1 MEKTIDISKIFT
13 ALKKN
18 LKLLVALPL
27 LFLIISLI
35 LSFFVI
41 QPKYSATT
49 QVLVNQKH
57 SNNEMMAQQV
67 QSNIQLV
74 KTYSEIIKSPRIL
87 EEVSKDLKGKYSA
100 KEISGMLSVNNKADS
115 QIMSITV
122 ESNNKGNATKV
133 ANTISKV
140 FSQEASKIMSIDNVS
155 TLSKAEEAKK
165 VAPKPIMNAII
176 SIILGL
182 ILAVIIIILIA
193 IFDRKI
199 KSEEDVEEYLEL
211 PVLGSIPE
219 FNKKG

>member
-1 MEKTIDISKIFT
+1 MEKTIEIGKIFT

-18 LKLLVALPL
+18 VKLL
-27 LFLIISLI
+27 LIIPLIFLVVSLL

-87 EEVSKDLKGKYSA
+87 DEVSKDLNGKYSE
-100 KEISGMLSVNNKADS
+100 KELSSMLSVNNKADS

-122 ESNNKGNATKV
+122 ESNKKGDATKV

-140 FSQEASKIMSIDNVS
+140 FSDDASKIMSIDNVS
-155 TLSKAEEAKK
+155 TLSKAEDAKK
-165 VAPKPIMNAII
+165 VAPKPITNAFI
-176 SIILGL
+176 SIVLGL
-182 ILAVIIIILIA
+182 IFAVIIIILIA
-193 IFDRKI
+193 IFDKRI
-199 KSEEDVEEYLEL
+199 KSEDEVEELLDL

-219 FNKKG
+219 FNKK